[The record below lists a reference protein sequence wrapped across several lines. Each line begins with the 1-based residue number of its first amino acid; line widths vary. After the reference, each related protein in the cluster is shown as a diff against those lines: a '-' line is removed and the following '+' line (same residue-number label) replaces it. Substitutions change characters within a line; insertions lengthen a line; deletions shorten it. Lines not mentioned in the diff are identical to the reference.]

1 MSSISPVSA
10 APSPYAQAATQVARP
25 TAPAA
30 PPQAAVD
37 PDHDG
42 DHDTPGQIDVK
53 A

>member
-10 APSPYAQAATQVARP
+10 APSPFPQRAAQVARP
-25 TAPAA
+25 TA

-42 DHDTPGQIDVK
+42 DHDTPGRIDVK